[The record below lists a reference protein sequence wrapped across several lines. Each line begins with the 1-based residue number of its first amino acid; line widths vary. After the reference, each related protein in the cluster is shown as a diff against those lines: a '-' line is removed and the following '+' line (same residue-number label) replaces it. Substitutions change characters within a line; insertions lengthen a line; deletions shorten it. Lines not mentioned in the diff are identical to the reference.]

1 METPLSIFNLHVKSL
16 ISPFNNEPKTMEKI
30 VNPWLVYRRSR
41 KSRELY
47 AFGEQAI
54 MQKHLDFIMSDAR
67 VAEEDVRYHRTMEW
81 RG

>member
-1 METPLSIFNLHVKSL
+1 ME
-16 ISPFNNEPKTMEKI
+16 EI